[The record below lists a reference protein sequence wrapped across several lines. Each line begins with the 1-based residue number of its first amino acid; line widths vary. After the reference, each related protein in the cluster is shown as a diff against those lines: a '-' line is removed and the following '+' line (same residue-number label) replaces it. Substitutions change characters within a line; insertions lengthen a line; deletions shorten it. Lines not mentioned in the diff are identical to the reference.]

1 MPLNFKE
8 LEEAIRKSG
17 AAPGSALIKKVAE
30 FPDRT
35 VIPSIMKVQN
45 LSVPTLFLVCPES
58 DMDYFKIKA
67 PMQQPYI
74 KFRFIETD
82 IAPVIEILLMFRW
95 GKQLAL
101 HLNPS
106 ATVVKKFLLGCF
118 EQEAVSFTY
127 FCPETGIIAYSF
139 TGLDVEHLEWTKRN
153 YDRSVCM
160 TPVQDAAFSTASE
173 SLSMKFDA
181 KQRYYRFGG
190 KSGKRRK
197 A

>member
-1 MPLNFKE
+1 MPLNFEE

-17 AAPGSALIKKVAE
+17 AVPGSALIKKAAG
-30 FPDRT
+30 FPGRT
-35 VIPSIMKVQN
+35 VIPSIMKIQN
-45 LSVPTLFLVCPES
+45 LSVPDLFLVCPES

-67 PMQQPYI
+67 PMPQPYI
-74 KFRFIETD
+74 KFRYLETVT
-82 IAPVIEILLMFRW
+82 APVIEILLMFRW

-106 ATVVKKFLLGCF
+106 APAVKEFLLGCF

-127 FCPETGIIAYSF
+127 FCPETGIIAYCF
-139 TGLDVEHLEWTKRN
+139 TGLDGEHLEWTKRN
-153 YDRSVCM
+153 YDRSVCLP
-160 TPVQDAAFSTASE
+160 PVRDAAFSATSE
-173 SLSMKFDA
+173 ALSMKFEA

-190 KSGKRRK
+190 KSGKRRI